1 MEKKLKFVMIKE
13 NLTVG
18 KVAAM
23 LGVNSAVVSHILAN
37 RNKPSY
43 QLIGKIAATFPKYNP
58 YWWLGISEDIY
69 NPNYTTTPESE
80 SELEAEE
87 LSSEKNLGGEVATS
101 STSTKSNSGDFST
114 AATSMVKNIVG
125 SSTQP
130 IERVII
136 VYADKTFET
145 LTPKG

>member
-1 MEKKLKFVMIKE
+1 MNKHRRK
-13 NLTVG
+13 
-18 KVAAM
+18 
-23 LGVNSAVVSHILAN
+23 SVVE
-37 RNKPSY
+37 
-43 QLIGKIAATFPKYNP
+43 QF
-58 YWWLGISEDIY
+58 
-69 NPNYTTTPESE
+69 E